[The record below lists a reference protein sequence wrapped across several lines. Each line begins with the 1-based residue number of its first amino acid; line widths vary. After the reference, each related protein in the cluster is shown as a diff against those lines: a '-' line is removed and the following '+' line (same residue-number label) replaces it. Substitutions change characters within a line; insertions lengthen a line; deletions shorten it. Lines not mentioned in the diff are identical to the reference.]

1 MYEPNESDWKD
12 YCDWQEDQNLYE
24 VGEMPS
30 GYVLHLRKP
39 QFEIFC
45 EYPPYLGGHG
55 IDKFNK
61 MCREGWLSYLDAVYL
76 APSDIMKDS
85 QETL

>member
-30 GYVLHLRKP
+30 GHVLHLRKP

-45 EYPPYLGGHG
+45 EYPPYLGGQG

-61 MCREGWLSYLDAVYL
+61 MCREGWLSYLDAVYIM
-76 APSDIMKDS
+76 PSDIMKDS